1 MHMSS
6 LRPKHER
13 KICDAVTRVLEQR
26 TCETR
31 SNARV
36 PERDRIGPP
45 VEYRFDLGAQHYA
58 LEHTM
63 VEPFEDEMRTGTHF
77 VDFIRPIQ
85 DEIGQTLPRP
95 GTYSAVFPLNPSA
108 GMKPKE
114 RAKAQHL
121 AIEWIR
127 EKAEELYDRKPEMGV
142 HDRYGEDFRIREKP
156 PGLAFEIAL
165 SRSLFRDIP
174 PGGDGRLFISRFAP
188 QNCEGLRKDRIKRS
202 LDDKCPK
209 LGKCKAED
217 ANTVLILENGDIS
230 LTNHG
235 LVANAI
241 EELGASRDDMP
252 DEIFYVDTIIE
263 DQWTVWSLHRN
274 GAIWPD
280 EETPVRYHVF
290 KPSLLTEI

>member
-1 MHMSS
+1 
-6 LRPKHER
+6 
-13 KICDAVTRVLEQR
+13 
-26 TCETR
+26 
-31 SNARV
+31 
-36 PERDRIGPP
+36 
-45 VEYRFDLGAQHYA
+45 
-58 LEHTM
+58 M
-63 VEPFEDEMRTGTHF
+63 VEPFEYEMF

-108 GMKPKE
+108 GIKPKE
-114 RAKAQHL
+114 RAKAQRL

-127 EKAEELYDRKPEMGV
+127 EKAAELYDRKPEMGV
-142 HDRYGEDFRIREKP
+142 HDRYGEDFHIREKP

-174 PGGDGRLFISRFAP
+174 PKGDGRLFISRFAP
-188 QNCEGLRKDRIKRS
+188 QNFECLRKDRIKRS

-209 LGKCKAED
+209 LGECKTEG
-217 ANTVLILENGDIS
+217 ANTVLILENRDIS

-241 EELGASRDDMP
+241 EELAASRDDMP

-263 DQWTVWSLHRN
+263 DRWSVGSLYRN

-280 EETPVRYHVF
+280 EETPVRYHEF
-290 KPSLLTEI
+290 KPSLLSEI

>member
-1 MHMSS
+1 MPVA
-6 LRPKHER
+6 RPKYER

-26 TCETR
+26 TCKTR
-31 SNARV
+31 ASTRV
-36 PERDRIGPP
+36 PERDRVGPP
-45 VEYRFDLGAQHYA
+45 VEYRFDLGNQHYA

-63 VEPFEDEMRTGTHF
+63 VEPFENEMQTGTHF

-114 RAKAQHL
+114 RAQAQRLSIGWIRAKAQ
-121 AIEWIR
+121 I
-127 EKAEELYDRKPEMGV
+127 LYDRKPEMGV

-165 SRSLFRDIP
+165 SRSLFREIP
-174 PGGDGRLFISRFAP
+174 PKGDGRLFISRFAP
-188 QNCEGLRKDRIKRS
+188 QNYEGLRKDRIKRA

-209 LGKCKAED
+209 LDECKAEG
-217 ANTVLILENGDIS
+217 ATTVLILENRDIS

-235 LVANAI
+235 LVANVI
-241 EELGASRDDMP
+241 EELAASRDDLP
-252 DEIFYVDTIIE
+252 DEIFYVDTLIE
-263 DQWTVWSLHRN
+263 DRWTVWSLYRN

-290 KPSLLTEI
+290 KPSLLSEV